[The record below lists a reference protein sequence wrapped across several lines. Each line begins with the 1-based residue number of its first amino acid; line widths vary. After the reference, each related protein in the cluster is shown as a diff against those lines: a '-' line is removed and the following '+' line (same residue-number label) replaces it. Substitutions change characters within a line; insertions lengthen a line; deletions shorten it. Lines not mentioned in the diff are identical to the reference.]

1 MSSVTL
7 DDSHLGQEYTQTLSW
22 NTSTSG
28 AYVIRNTSTGA
39 FQAGTFTGTPPIT
52 YTVTP
57 SAGSNGT
64 VSPNTIQTVISGL
77 SATFTATPNGGYAV
91 YQWLLN
97 GVVAQT
103 GGTSFTASSV
113 TNNSTVRVTF
123 QALTSP
129 VITSSSVTTFA
140 VGKPGTYIVSASGY
154 PQPIIASSD
163 LPSWLSLNGGVLTGT
178 PTQSDASG
186 SPYTIHLTAD
196 NGSPPSATEVL
207 TVNVLPAANF
217 STWET
222 NNNFA
227 GNATV
232 TGMTATPYNDGTPNL
247 LKYLYDIDPTTPMG
261 TTDYAAL
268 PVADTA
274 TSGQTQY
281 LTLTFRQ
288 NPTQT
293 GITINV
299 QTSTNLQTW
308 TTVPHPTMTQTG
320 SDATTGDPIMQAQVP
335 VSGATQFIR
344 LNITSP

>member
-1 MSSVTL
+1 
-7 DDSHLGQEYTQTLSW
+7 
-22 NTSTSG
+22 
-28 AYVIRNTSTGA
+28 
-39 FQAGTFTGTPPIT
+39 
-52 YTVTP
+52 
-57 SAGSNGT
+57 
-64 VSPNTIQTVISGL
+64 
-77 SATFTATPNGGYAV
+77 
-91 YQWLLN
+91 
-97 GVVAQT
+97 
-103 GGTSFTASSV
+103 
-113 TNNSTVRVTF
+113 
-123 QALTSP
+123 
-129 VITSSSVTTFA
+129 VTTFA